1 MSKKRNLTKK
11 LIAIALSATVL
22 AGTSFTTVGQFI
34 GTSGISVSAGST
46 GRSISGGYFGTFG
59 DFDCA
64 VFDSGVVYI
73 NEYIGEGGDVTVPS
87 EIDGKS
93 VTKID
98 NGAFENCT
106 GLTSIT
112 IPDSV
117 TEIDGYAFRGC
128 TGLTSINIPDSVA
141 EIGMEAFS
149 DCTGLTSITIP
160 DSVTS
165 ISDYAFYG
173 CKGLTSITIP
183 DSVTSIGYSAF
194 RRCTGLTSITIPDS
208 VTSIDGA
215 FSDCTGL
222 TSINVSK
229 NNSTYSS
236 SNGVLFNK
244 DKTKII
250 CYPAG
255 KKGKYSIPDSVT
267 EIGSSAFEDCTSL
280 TSITIPDGV
289 TSIGSSAFYGC
300 TGLTSITIP
309 DGVTEID
316 YYAFYGCTSL
326 TSITIPDSLTSMGS
340 SAFSGCTELTSV
352 TIGNGVTSIGESA
365 FENCTGLTSV
375 TIGNSV
381 TTIRWSAFENCTG
394 LTSITIP
401 DSVTS
406 IYSSVFSGCIGLTS
420 INIPDGVTE
429 IDYYT
434 FYGCTGLTSITIP
447 DSVTSIDRGAFENC
461 TGLTIYGVKGSYAE
475 TYANE
480 NDIPFVSVN
489 GYTNLSTISADKIT
503 LGKTVTVNAKAILGK
518 GDYTYAV
525 LYKKKADTK
534 WTVKQNYSTND
545 TITIKPAKATDY
557 DVCVKVKDSTGKIV
571 KKFFEVKVN
580 AKLKNTSTISATTI
594 KKGETVTLSGSATG
608 GTGNYTYA
616 ALYKKKSETKWTVR
630 QGYKANSEILV
641 RPYTNTDY
649 DICVKIQDE
658 EGTIAK
664 KYFTVTVT
672 K

>member
-1 MSKKRNLTKK
+1 MSKKRNLTRK

-34 GTSGISVSAGST
+34 GTNGISVSAGST

-149 DCTGLTSITIP
+149 D
-160 DSVTS
+160 
-165 ISDYAFYG
+165 
-173 CKGLTSITIP
+173 
-183 DSVTSIGYSAF
+183 
-194 RRCTGLTSITIPDS
+194 
-208 VTSIDGA
+208 
-215 FSDCTGL
+215 
-222 TSINVSK
+222 
-229 NNSTYSS
+229 
-236 SNGVLFNK
+236 
-244 DKTKII
+244 
-250 CYPAG
+250 
-255 KKGKYSIPDSVT
+255 
-267 EIGSSAFEDCTSL
+267 
-280 TSITIPDGV
+280 
-289 TSIGSSAFYGC
+289 
-300 TGLTSITIP
+300 
-309 DGVTEID
+309 
-316 YYAFYGCTSL
+316 
-326 TSITIPDSLTSMGS
+326 
-340 SAFSGCTELTSV
+340 
-352 TIGNGVTSIGESA
+352 
-365 FENCTGLTSV
+365 
-375 TIGNSV
+375 
-381 TTIRWSAFENCTG
+381 
-394 LTSITIP
+394 
-401 DSVTS
+401 
-406 IYSSVFSGCIGLTS
+406 
-420 INIPDGVTE
+420 
-429 IDYYT
+429 
-434 FYGCTGLTSITIP
+434 CTGLTSITIP